1 MRFFLLL
8 FIPILNYTQNSNLS
22 LLDHW
27 TTDALPVCYDNQS
40 IFNEVWGF
48 TFNQHNYAVIGSTYG
63 THFFQIVDNN
73 LLPVDFVK
81 GKHFGR
87 DVVHR
92 DYHDCN
98 GYLYMVCDEGPSSL
112 QIVDLKY
119 LPDSISL
126 VYDSDSLFVK
136 SHNIFIDTLNKK
148 LYACAVTT
156 KSNFNAMS
164 VYDVSNPIKPSLIYN
179 YNSVGHVHD
188 AYVWND
194 TAYLNCGNDGLK
206 IIKSSS
212 NFPIQIGQ
220 LNNYIQKGYNH
231 SGWLNKGKTSY
242 VMCDENYGLDVK
254 IVDVS
259 SVGEPEIASFLNSSM
274 GNDEN
279 SVAHN
284 VIVRNNIAF
293 ISYYHDGLQI
303 FDISKPSNPKKIAY
317 YDTYL
322 QEQNTPW
329 AGAWG
334 VYPFTVSNLVLVSD
348 RANGLFLFNFIPPP
362 LATNLSVNIF
372 PNPVNDFF
380 YFHKN
385 HYGISDYYLKLY
397 DLSGKLVRSYQG
409 ENDYLRIENIKDL
422 KSGIYILKYIS
433 NLESVNLQF
442 KIFKN

>member
-27 TTDALPVCYDNQS
+27 TTDTLPVCYDNQS

-48 TFNQHNYAVIGSTYG
+48 TFNQHNYAVIGSTSG
-63 THFFQIVDNN
+63 THFFQIVENH
-73 LLPVDFVK
+73 LLPIDFVK

-92 DYHDCN
+92 DYHDYN

-164 VYDVSNPIKPSLIYN
+164 VYDVSNPINPSLIYN
-179 YNSVGHVHD
+179 YNNVSHVHD

-231 SGWLNKGKTSY
+231 SGWLNKEKTSY

-303 FDISKPSNPKKIAY
+303 FDISDPSKPKKIAY

-322 QEQNTPW
+322 QEQTTPW

-334 VYPFTVSNLVLVSD
+334 VYPFTLSNLVLVSD

-362 LATNLSVNIF
+362 LVTNLSVNIF

-380 YFHKN
+380 YFYKN

-397 DLSGKLVRSYQG
+397 DISGKLVRSYQG

-433 NLESVNLQF
+433 NLELVNLQF